1 MKSKILLV
9 LNVLFGLI
17 FINSGLNKFFNYM
30 PMPEEMPAKMAEN
43 FEAFMTISWL
53 MPLIAV
59 VEIIAGFLCLTKK
72 YRALGSVMLFPIM
85 IGIMLTHIIVAPD
98 GLIIAIV
105 LFAILLWNLFE
116 NRAKIEPLWK

>member
-1 MKSKILLV
+1 MKIKILLV
-9 LNVLFGLI
+9 LNGILGLI

-30 PMPEEMPAKMAEN
+30 PIPGDISARMAEN
-43 FEAFMTISWL
+43 FEAFIAIGWL
-53 MPLIAV
+53 LPLIAV

-85 IGIMLTHIIVAPD
+85 IGILLTHILVAPE
-98 GLIIAIV
+98 GLIIVIV

-116 NRAKIEPLWK
+116 NRAKIQPLWK